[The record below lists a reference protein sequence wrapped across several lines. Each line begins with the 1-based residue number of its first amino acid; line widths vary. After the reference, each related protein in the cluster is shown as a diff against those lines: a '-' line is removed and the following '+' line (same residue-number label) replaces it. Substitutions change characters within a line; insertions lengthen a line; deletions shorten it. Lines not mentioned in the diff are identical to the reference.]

1 SAFVAEFCQ
10 RLSRLNPVLHLARNW
25 LEQRTL
31 EQGLSGGQLVH
42 QENQSQASDQVSVS
56 HSISSLRLLSAIDWK
71 EFVETLSLVEQTL
84 RGEPAGVYGDMDFA
98 TRDRYRHVVETLAR
112 YSALSEIEV
121 GRKAVEL
128 PRESEQQ
135 KGRKDRTAHVGFYLI
150 DKGLPRLERAS
161 GARWRW
167 KGFVERNFRK
177 FPFTFYVGGIF
188 LFTLLATL
196 GFVRAAEARGVAEWQ
211 LVFCAIT
218 LSLGVSQLA
227 VAL

>member
-1 SAFVAEFCQ
+1 MAEFCQ

-31 EQGLSGGQLVH
+31 EQGLSVEQLVH
-42 QENQSQASDQVSVS
+42 QENQSQAADQVSVS
-56 HSISSLRLLSAIDWK
+56 HSISSLRLLGAIDWK

-98 TRDRYRHVVETLAR
+98 TRDRYRHVVEILAR

-121 GRKAVEL
+121 ARKAVEL
-128 PRESEQQ
+128 AEESAQQ
-135 KGRKDRTAHVGFYLI
+135 KGREDRTAHVGFYLI
-150 DKGLPRLERAS
+150 DKGLARLERAS

-167 KGFVERNFRK
+167 KGFVERSIRK

-196 GFVRAAEARGVAEWQ
+196 EFLHAAEALGVAGWQ
-211 LVFCAIT
+211 LILCAVT
-218 LSLGVSQLA
+218 FSLGVSQLA